1 MSTMFPNL
9 IIRSS
14 KRHFIQ
20 IVEKKETTQD
30 AIKNARKDKFTNRIE
45 EAVGLRK
52 VLDMIIKNNKVL
64 VGHNVFQ
71 DLVFIWSQ
79 FIRKLPDTVELFCQD
94 LPRCFPTYEP
104 S

>member
-1 MSTMFPNL
+1 MFPNL
-9 IIRSS
+9 LIRSS

-20 IVEKKETTQD
+20 IVENKETTQN

-52 VLDMIIKNNKVL
+52 VLDLIIKNHKIL

-71 DLVFIWSQ
+71 DLGFIWSQ
-79 FIRKLPDTVELFCQD
+79 FIGKLPDTVERFSQD
-94 LPRCFPTYEP
+94 VLRCFPTYEP